1 MLHTP
6 YNATHPYNAA
16 HTYRATPLTVPRPL
30 PCHAPYCAALL
41 TIHPYYTPLHR
52 ATPSFT
58 SRSELVA
65 MLLKYGSQ
73 KPGTGAYHCPLVQ
86 ASSEL
91 GLSAHDAHAQ
101 LQQLQAANYLP

>member
-16 HTYRATPLTVPRPL
+16 HPYRATPLTVPRPL
-30 PCHAPYCAALL
+30 LCCTPYNTPLLHTPSPCHP
-41 TIHPYYTPLHR
+41 P
-52 ATPSFT
+52 FT

-73 KPGTGAYHCPLVQ
+73 KPATGAYHCPLVQ

-101 LQQLQAANYLP
+101 LQQLQAA

>member
-1 MLHTP
+1 
-6 YNATHPYNAA
+6 
-16 HTYRATPLTVPRPL
+16 
-30 PCHAPYCAALL
+30 
-41 TIHPYYTPLHR
+41 
-52 ATPSFT
+52 
-58 SRSELVA
+58 

>member
-1 MLHTP
+1 MLHTLTVP
-6 YNATHPYNAA
+6 HPLPC
-16 HTYRATPLTVPRPL
+16 HTPYRATPLTVL
-30 PCHAPYCAALL
+30 HSLQYTA
-41 TIHPYYTPLHR
+41 TTHPFTVPP
-52 ATPSFT
+52 PSFT

-101 LQQLQAANYLP
+101 LQQLQAA

>member
-1 MLHTP
+1 M
-6 YNATHPYNAA
+6 
-16 HTYRATPLTVPRPL
+16 PLTVL
-30 PCHAPYCAALL
+30 HSLQYTA
-41 TIHPYYTPLHR
+41 TTHPFTVPP
-52 ATPSFT
+52 PSFT

-101 LQQLQAANYLP
+101 LQQLQAAEA